1 VRCTHRER
9 CLYWHGPGHELGTF
23 QHKGPTAVPNPLTV
37 AVGNRFGSELL
48 VNGSIRIEGVETEVT
63 SAGPVPSPIFNAM
76 VTTIPYDVGELAL
89 AHYILAKDR
98 GVPLTALPIFP
109 SRFFPQLGLTTH
121 RDSGISKPADL
132 IGKRVGAAA
141 GLGSNPAVWLRSM
154 LLHQH
159 DVPWES
165 MRWVTPQTDSLT
177 GVDFP
182 ISRRFQ
188 VEKADNLQKMLEA
201 GELDAIVGTGGGAPG
216 DLTPRLFANPYEDID
231 VYVDKHGFFPI
242 NTVLCVK
249 TDVAEQYKSAWPA
262 FMKAFNEARS
272 RYHAEIADSE
282 GDHQSVDLG
291 WLRSRDLMPDSN
303 GLEPNRECIRTLISY
318 CHEQSL
324 INTLYKPEDLFIAV

>member
-1 VRCTHRER
+1 M
-9 CLYWHGPGHELGTF
+9 PDS
-23 QHKGPTAVPNPLTV
+23 LTV

-48 VNGSIRIEGVETEVT
+48 VNGSIRIEGVETDVT

-76 VTTIPYDVGELAL
+76 VTTIPYDVGELAIS
-89 AHYILAKDR
+89 HYILAKDR

-121 RDSGISKPADL
+121 RDSGITRPSDL
-132 IGKRVGAAA
+132 IGKRVGVAA
-141 GLGSNPAVWLRSM
+141 GLGSNPAVWLRGM

-165 MRWVTPQTDSLT
+165 MRWVIPPSDSLT

-188 VEKADNLQKMLEA
+188 VEKGGDLQKMLESS
-201 GELDAIVGTGGGAPG
+201 ELDAIVGTGAGAPG
-216 DLTPRLFANPYEDID
+216 DLTPRLFADPYEDMGA
-231 VYVDKHGFFPI
+231 YVDKHGFFPI

-249 TDVAEQYKSAWPA
+249 TEVAEQYKSAWPA

-272 RYHAEIADSE
+272 RYHAEIDGTE
-282 GDHQSVDLG
+282 GNHQGVDLA
-291 WLRSRDLMPDSN
+291 WLRGRGLMPDSN
-303 GLEPNRECIRTLISY
+303 GLEPNREAIRTLIHY
-318 CHEQSL
+318 CYEQSL
-324 INTLYKPEDLFIAV
+324 IDTLYTPEDLFVAV